1 MRNLIRREI
10 CGIYETND
18 LTKEQ
23 KKKYMRSEF
32 DIIKGFGDK
41 KVNMQEVILS
51 EKQLK
56 IVEVLKKVMML

>member
-1 MRNLIRREI
+1 MRNLIRREV

-41 KVNMQEVILS
+41 KVNMQEVILWK
-51 EKQLK
+51 KQLK
-56 IVEVLKKVMML
+56 IVEVLKKVMMM